1 MKTTRIAGQ
10 FYHGDSQPTKQGLRS
25 QDGSVTGVEYSYPVG
40 KREEQEMRWF
50 GVVITGLFSLTS
62 IAGYA
67 LVGYILFMVASWALS
82 LF

>member
-1 MKTTRIAGQ
+1 
-10 FYHGDSQPTKQGLRS
+10 
-25 QDGSVTGVEYSYPVG
+25 VTGVEYSYPVG